1 MKNKNYSFK
10 VTENCRLLDF
20 LIDHIPESR
29 NTVKHLMGAGFA
41 AADGISVTKFDHPLR
56 AGQTVTVSS
65 ENAVRSSMPFGILY
79 EDSDIIVINKSA
91 GLLCVGNDREK
102 ERTAYRFLSDYMRAK
117 NEGGRV
123 YVIHRLDRDT
133 SGIVMF
139 AKSDELRK
147 AYQDNWDRL
156 VKKRRYDAVCEG
168 VPSPAE
174 DTITSYLRESSSHM
188 VYTAEKS
195 RFSKE
200 AVTHY
205 KTVKAGKHFSLLDI
219 EIMTGRKNQIRVQLA
234 EHGNPIAGDKKY
246 GAATNP
252 IHRLA
257 LHASE
262 LEIMSPS
269 GKHFRFRAPIPA
281 SFAKAVK

>member
-65 ENAVRSSMPFGILY
+65 ENALRSSMPFGILY

-139 AKSDELRK
+139 AKSDGLRK

-156 VKKRRYDAVCEG
+156 VKKRRYAAVC
-168 VPSPAE
+168 
-174 DTITSYLRESSSHM
+174 
-188 VYTAEKS
+188 
-195 RFSKE
+195 
-200 AVTHY
+200 
-205 KTVKAGKHFSLLDI
+205 
-219 EIMTGRKNQIRVQLA
+219 
-234 EHGNPIAGDKKY
+234 
-246 GAATNP
+246 
-252 IHRLA
+252 
-257 LHASE
+257 
-262 LEIMSPS
+262 
-269 GKHFRFRAPIPA
+269 
-281 SFAKAVK
+281 

>member
-10 VTENCRLLDF
+10 VAEDCRLLDF

-139 AKSDELRK
+139 EKSLSGQLGPSREKAPLRCRMRRRSLSGGGYDNLLSARKQFTHGIHRREEPFFKGSRDSLQNGQSREAFFPSRHRDHDGTQKPDQGAACRARKSDRGRQK
-147 AYQDNWDRL
+147 IRCRN
-156 VKKRRYDAVCEG
+156 K
-168 VPSPAE
+168 S
-174 DTITSYLRESSSHM
+174 DTPPR
-188 VYTAEKS
+188 
-195 RFSKE
+195 
-200 AVTHY
+200 
-205 KTVKAGKHFSLLDI
+205 
-219 EIMTGRKNQIRVQLA
+219 
-234 EHGNPIAGDKKY
+234 
-246 GAATNP
+246 
-252 IHRLA
+252 
-257 LHASE
+257 ASC
-262 LEIMSPS
+262 
-269 GKHFRFRAPIPA
+269 
-281 SFAKAVK
+281 V